1 MKFKYEI
8 VKISSMYPAKL
19 FLQDNPGRRCNTSLH
34 WHSALEFLYI
44 IDGALNVLD
53 EGKETQLKSGDVYF
67 VNHDRFHRTTS
78 DAPEENVKYLV
89 VLLSYE
95 KLRTYYPNI
104 EKLEFSLQ
112 KSPGAEREIA
122 ALLGEIAENY
132 ERRQTGYEMKINSL
146 LHEVYYLL
154 ISACI
159 CEEDNPCS
167 SISNKEL
174 EYVKTAIEYM
184 GAHYLEELTLKSIA
198 EAIGLSESYFS
209 RCFKNITR
217 TSVMQ
222 YLANLRL
229 EAALTEILSE
239 NKSVT
244 AAAFD
249 NGFTSVKSL
258 IEVCKK
264 TYDCTPGQ
272 YKFKNK

>member
-1 MKFKYEI
+1 M
-8 VKISSMYPAKL
+8 
-19 FLQDNPGRRCNTSLH
+19 
-34 WHSALEFLYI
+34 
-44 IDGALNVLD
+44 
-53 EGKETQLKSGDVYF
+53 
-67 VNHDRFHRTTS
+67 
-78 DAPEENVKYLV
+78 
-89 VLLSYE
+89 LLSYE

-146 LHEVYYLL
+146 LHEIYYLL

>member
-1 MKFKYEI
+1 M
-8 VKISSMYPAKL
+8 
-19 FLQDNPGRRCNTSLH
+19 
-34 WHSALEFLYI
+34 
-44 IDGALNVLD
+44 
-53 EGKETQLKSGDVYF
+53 
-67 VNHDRFHRTTS
+67 NHDRFHRTTS

-146 LHEVYYLL
+146 LHEIYYLL